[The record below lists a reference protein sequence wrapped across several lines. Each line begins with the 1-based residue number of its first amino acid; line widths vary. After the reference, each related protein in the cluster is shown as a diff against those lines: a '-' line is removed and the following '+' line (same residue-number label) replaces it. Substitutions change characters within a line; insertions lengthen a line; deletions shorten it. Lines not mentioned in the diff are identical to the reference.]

1 MIRRWDFSRG
11 VGKKKFSKKYISL
24 DFRDPRAGLQNG
36 FWGVKYLLIIGG
48 SLLYNVVCMFHFQYI
63 SIQWRRLS
71 ILSLMPIKHSNSI
84 DTHKHGNKE
93 KLSISSF
100 FFLFTCKLVNWKKL
114 LRNQSL
120 NKKSRVYFIDK
131 NADYWSKM
139 FYLNFSYLNYMLWFL
154 EIVQFLKINFPGC
167 IGAFFIPHGGF
178 GPTWMYVGLIGG
190 MLFIIIQ
197 LVLIIDFA
205 HSWAESWQAEYSAS
219 QVQVIVYINS
229 TRYFL
234 YQPLCSVYI

>member
-11 VGKKKFSKKYISL
+11 VGKNFFSKKYISL

-48 SLLYNVVCMFHFQYI
+48 SLFYNVYCMFHFQYI

-120 NKKSRVYFIDK
+120 NKKVVFILLIK
-131 NADYWSKM
+131 TPTTGQKCFTWT
-139 FYLNFSYLNYMLWFL
+139 FL
-154 EIVQFLKINFPGC
+154 IWITCF
-167 IGAFFIPHGGF
+167 
-178 GPTWMYVGLIGG
+178 
-190 MLFIIIQ
+190 
-197 LVLIIDFA
+197 DF
-205 HSWAESWQAEYSAS
+205 
-219 QVQVIVYINS
+219 
-229 TRYFL
+229 
-234 YQPLCSVYI
+234 